1 MPGKLTY
8 FANAGGYAEAI
19 RAMLHHANFEFEDVG
34 IPLQEFP
41 AFRETGAAPM
51 GSLPIWEEDDFTI
64 CTTGGI
70 LRVLAIRLGYYT
82 EDPMIAYNIDSLVD
96 FAGDLHLKFAD
107 YLMPVVLG

>member
-1 MPGKLTY
+1 
-8 FANAGGYAEAI
+8 
-19 RAMLHHANFEFEDVG
+19 
-34 IPLQEFP
+34 
-41 AFRETGAAPM
+41 M

-82 EDPMIAYNIDSLVD
+82 DDPMIAYNIDSLVD